1 MLTKLSIQNYA
12 LIEDIQIDFSEGF
25 TTISGETGAGKSIL
39 LGGLGLI
46 LGNRA
51 TSNTLMNPNKKCII
65 EGEFAISQYNL
76 EAFFKQ
82 HDVDFELQTIIRR
95 ELLPSGKSRAFIND
109 TPVRLEVLQDLQTQL
124 IDVHSQH
131 QTLQLNDTSFQFQI
145 LDAIA
150 NTESLLKKYKQR
162 YTDYFALVTEF
173 QTLKE
178 QIQKE
183 SLAHDYHSFL
193 FDELEKAAYNQ
204 GEQEKLETE
213 IERLNN
219 IELIQQNLAESY
231 TSLID
236 EELGLV
242 QKLYKVKENIERI
255 SNFSD
260 EYDSLAKRLTSLY
273 IEFTDIEVELSNLQ
287 ENDSFEKNKLESLN
301 ERLQLLYHLFQK
313 HQVNSIDELHK
324 IQESLSEKVAH
335 VTHASSLINEKEA
348 QVLNAKNELKT
359 IGKKLSVKRKAVAST
374 LEKKLAQIAKE
385 LGMPYAQFGI
395 SITQTADFYTNGID
409 TLSFLFSANKG
420 GQLQNLKQVSSGGEL
435 SRIMLAV
442 KAVMASHSQLPT
454 IIFDEIDSGISGEIA
469 LKMAT
474 IMKKMSE
481 TMQVI
486 AITHLPQIVAS
497 GKEHMK
503 VYKYADKQQTKTNIK
518 LLNKEERVLEI
529 AEMLGGKNIT
539 ETAINHAKQLLE

>member
-1 MLTKLSIQNYA
+1 LLTKLSIQNYA

-420 GQLQNLKQVSSGGEL
+420 GQLQNLKQVASGGEL